1 MAPAQRF
8 EAVEQLE
15 TQLRSAGLDLRLSQL
30 SNGRL
35 DGSLLFSRLG
45 PLRLLRLQA
54 NRRLHVAGG
63 KPRDQRMVAL
73 SLLPHGSA
81 LPLRAHGTR
90 IGAEVLFGLDPRG
103 EVHLSTP
110 ERMDLALLLLE
121 PTSLTPWSDG
131 PGGLDL
137 ETAPFRANLLPI
149 ATHHRVALR
158 GHLLNALSFREGQ
171 FIVGAGPPPPLPGRP
186 EGALMPLLAEA
197 LGHGLELQGAPTRPP
212 ARIALVKQLQD
223 WVMDHP
229 EEPISLETL
238 CQQVHVGRRCLI
250 QGFQEHLGLGPMAY
264 FKLQRLHGVRRAL
277 LAAGPD
283 TVTISGLAASWGFLN
298 PGHFARDYSRL
309 FGELP
314 SATRAAVGSPGS
326 G

>member
-35 DGSLLFSRLG
+35 DGTLFTGRLG

-73 SLLPHGSA
+73 SLLPQGDA
-81 LPLRAHGTR
+81 LPLRAHGTA
-90 IGAEVLFGLDPRG
+90 IGAEVLFGLDPCG

-110 ERMDLALLLLE
+110 ERLDLAVLLLE
-121 PTSLTPWSDG
+121 PGSLTPWSDG
-131 PGGLDL
+131 PSHLAL

-149 ATHHRVALR
+149 TAHHRLELQRRLRSQWPLR
-158 GHLLNALSFREGQ
+158 GRQPSL
-171 FIVGAGPPPPLPGRP
+171 GAAPPPVPNRR

-197 LGHGLELQGAPTRPP
+197 LGHGLELQGAPIRPP
-212 ARIALVKQLQD
+212 ARIGLVKQLQD
-223 WVMDHP
+223 WVADHP

-277 LAAGPD
+277 LAAGPG
-283 TVTISGLAASWGFLN
+283 TVMISGLAASWGFLN
-298 PGHFARDYSRL
+298 PGHFARDYGRL

-314 SATRAAVGSPGS
+314 SATLAAAGRPGR
-326 G
+326 